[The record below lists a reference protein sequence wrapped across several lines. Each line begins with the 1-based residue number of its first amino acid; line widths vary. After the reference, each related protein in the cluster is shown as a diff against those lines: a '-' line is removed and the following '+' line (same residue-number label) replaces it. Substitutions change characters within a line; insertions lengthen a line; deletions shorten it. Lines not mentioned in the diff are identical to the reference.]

1 MPNLKTYQQD
11 NLSQIIKIRSGE
23 TKLGEKINLNWQADE
38 VKFVLIGIAEDIG
51 VQLNRGVGGTQTA
64 WESFLIS
71 FLNIQSTN
79 KIFDS
84 EIGIY
89 GCLSFD
95 DLNGNINSKSVEIID
110 NEVVKAI
117 FEIVNSGKIPIII
130 GGGHNNAYP
139 IIKGVSQA
147 KKQAINTIN
156 LDAHSDFRTKEGR
169 HSGNGFR
176 YAFDEGF
183 LQKYAIIGLHEN
195 YNSQAIIDEIS
206 QNSNINFSFWE
217 DIFLREKISF
227 KEAILQAI
235 DFTKNTS
242 TGIELDL
249 DCIENVLSSAMTP
262 CGISTTQARQCIYQT
277 ATLADVAYLHICEGA
292 TQLAT
297 GQASTLTGK
306 LISYLVSDFMK
317 TFYLNVGHHGG
328 TEDTN

>member
-1 MPNLKTYQQD
+1 MQTPKIYQQAD
-11 NLSQIIKIRSGE
+11 LNVIIKTRVGE
-23 TKLGEKINLNWQADE
+23 TKLGEKINLNWQDNE
-38 VKFVLIGIAEDIG
+38 VKFVLLGIAEDIG
-51 VQLNRGVGGTQTA
+51 VQVNRGIGGTHTA
-64 WESFLIS
+64 WNSFLNA
-71 FLNIQSTN
+71 FLNIQSTKVLSGN
-79 KIFDS
+79 

-95 DLNGNINSKSVEIID
+95 DLKPNSESVEIID

-117 FEIVNSGKIPIII
+117 LEIINFGKTPVII

-139 IIKGVSQA
+139 IIKGVSIA

-183 LQKYAIIGLHEN
+183 LQKYSIIGLHEN

-206 QNSNINFSFWE
+206 QNPYIQFSFWE
-217 DIFLREKISF
+217 DIFLREKMTF

-235 DFTKNTS
+235 DFTKNAP

-249 DCIENVLSSAMTP
+249 DCVENILTSAMTP
-262 CGISTTQARQCIYQT
+262 CGISATQARQYIYQT
-277 ATLADVAYLHICEGA
+277 ASLADVAYLHICEGA
-292 TQLAT
+292 TQLST
-297 GQASTLTGK
+297 GQTDFSTGK

-317 TFYLNVGHHGG
+317 VS
-328 TEDTN
+328 